1 MKILHV
7 LLVLSLLQL
16 LAVSAAF
23 AQLTESFSDSNFTAN
38 PVWQGDTASWKI
50 NDSLQLQSNHQQT
63 NSIFYLFV
71 ANAMSTNTEWSAR
84 LIMDFN
90 PSSTNYIDFFLT
102 ASSANLNAS
111 TNSGYFIRAG
121 GASDELSLYRK
132 SGDSI
137 IRIIDGING
146 AFNSSYNDFRFRVTC
161 DSAHRW
167 RLWRLTTNGNVFFE
181 GQATDAVVSGSSF
194 SGLLV
199 KQSTASFFGRHYA
212 DDISIGTLQPD
223 VTAPDILRVVVTG
236 SNRLSVQFNEP
247 VLASSATDAQKYL
260 AGNGIGQ
267 PTYVLADSLNQSL
280 VHLVF
285 PDTFPYRMNIQL
297 KVQFIED
304 LNGNIS
310 NDLFTVFLRYRPLP
324 FDIVMSEIFADPSPP
339 VGLPEAEWVELT
351 NTTGFD
357 ISLKNWRIAAGQS
370 VSSGFTDY
378 LFPAGGRI
386 IIFAPSSQQLLAPLG
401 TGLPVTGFPALANS
415 GTALVLHAADSTIAH
430 TVDYN
435 DKWYKQDF
443 KKEGGWSLEM
453 IDVNNPCS
461 GSSNWAASTD
471 PQGGTPSLSNSTTA
485 LNSDTTAPQLLRA
498 YVTDSLHLV
507 LQFDESLY
515 RFSAQNPMAYH
526 IDQGIGNPL
535 LVNATPPFY
544 MDIILQLPVPLQKGI
559 IYQVDATSVKDC
571 SGNTIGPKHTVR
583 VGIPERTD
591 TADVV
596 INEVLFNPK
605 PGQED
610 FIELYNKSGKLLDLQ
625 DLYLARKDD
634 AGQIDDITACSNKP
648 YLFFPGDHLVF
659 TVNKQSLSAAYVVKN
674 LQSVVELASI
684 PSMSD
689 DAGDLLLLDGQGRE
703 IDAFSYSDDW
713 HHPLID
719 NDEGISLE
727 RISYFS
733 ATQDK
738 NNWQSAAK
746 DIGYG
751 TPTYKNSQSNPV
763 KNAPGLITVTPAII
777 SPDQDGRDDFAI
789 IGYQFETDGNVLSM
803 FVFDAIGRLVR
814 QLQKNSLCG
823 RNGFFKWDGLADNAA
838 PLKPGLYI
846 LFTEVFNVD
855 GNTKRYKNSIVLAK
869 KR

>member
-7 LLVLSLLQL
+7 LLVMSLLQL
-16 LAVSAAF
+16 LSTNIVF
-23 AQLTESFSDSNFTAN
+23 AQLTDSFSDSNFTAN
-38 PVWQGDTASWKI
+38 PVWQGDTAYWKI

-63 NSIFYLFV
+63 NSTFYLSV
-71 ANAMSTNTEWSAR
+71 PNTMSMNTEWSAR

-90 PSSTNYIDFFLT
+90 PSSSNYIDFFLT
-102 ASSANLNAS
+102 ASTTNLNSS
-111 TNSGYFIRAG
+111 TNNGYFIRAG
-121 GASDELSLYRK
+121 GASDDLSLYRK

-146 AFNSSYNDFRFRVTC
+146 AFNSSFNDFRFRVTC

-199 KQSTASFFGRHYA
+199 KQSTASFFGKHYA

-223 VTAPDILRVVVTG
+223 VTAPDILQVVVTG
-236 SNRLSVQFNEP
+236 SNRLSVLFNEP
-247 VLASSATDAQKYL
+247 VLASSATEAQKYL
-260 AGNGIGQ
+260 AGNGISQ

-280 VHLVF
+280 FHLVF

-324 FDIVMSEIFADPSPP
+324 FDIVISEIFADPSPP
-339 VGLPEAEWVELT
+339 VALPEAEWVELT

-357 ISLKNWRIAAGQS
+357 ICLKNWRIAAGQS

-378 LFPAGGRI
+378 LFPAGSRL
-386 IIFAPSSQQLLAPLG
+386 IIFSPASQQALATLG
-401 TGLPVTGFPALANS
+401 TGLSVTGFPALPNNGA
-415 GTALVLHAADSTIAH
+415 ALVLQAADSTIVHA
-430 TVDYN
+430 VDYN
-435 DKWYKQDF
+435 IDWYKQAF

-471 PQGGTPSLSNSTTA
+471 QQGGTPSSPNSISRQ
-485 LNSDTTAPQLLRA
+485 NSDSTAPQLLRA
-498 YVTDSLHLV
+498 YVTDSVHLV
-507 LQFDESLY
+507 LQFDESVD
-515 RFSAQNPMAYH
+515 RFSALNPMAYH

-535 LVNATPPFY
+535 LVTAIPPFY
-544 MDIILQLPVPLQKGI
+544 TDIILKLPTPLQKGI

-571 SGNTIGPKHTVR
+571 SGNTIGSKHTVK
-583 VGIPERTD
+583 VGIPERAD

-596 INEVLFNPK
+596 INEILFNPK

-610 FIELYNKSGKLLDLQ
+610 FIELYNKSNKLLDLQ
-625 DLYLARKDD
+625 DLYLAKKDD
-634 AGQIDDITACSNKP
+634 AGQIDDITACSNSP
-648 YLFFPGDHLVF
+648 YLFFPEDFLIF
-659 TVNKQSLSAAYVVKN
+659 TVNKQSLTSSYILKN
-674 LQSVVELASI
+674 LQAVVELASM

-689 DAGDLLLLDGQGRE
+689 DAGDLLLIDGQGRE
-703 IDAFSYSDDW
+703 MDALSYSDDW

-719 NDEGISLE
+719 DAEGIALE
-727 RISYFS
+727 RISYQS

-746 DIGYG
+746 DVGYG
-751 TPTYKNSQSNPV
+751 TPTYKNSQSNQIENV
-763 KNAPGLITVTPAII
+763 SGLITVTPEII
-777 SPDQDGRDDFAI
+777 SPDQDGRDDFAM
-789 IGYQFETDGNVLSM
+789 IGYQFETDGNVMSM
-803 FVFDAIGRLVR
+803 LIFDAAGRLVR
-814 QLQKNSLCG
+814 QLQKNALCG
-823 RNGFFKWDGLADNAA
+823 RVGFFKWDGLADQAA
-838 PLKPGLYI
+838 PLPPGLYI
-846 LFTEVFNVD
+846 LYTEVFNVN
-855 GNTKRYKNSIVLAK
+855 GKTKRYKNSIVLAK

>member
-7 LLVLSLLQL
+7 LLVMSLLQL
-16 LAVSAAF
+16 LSTNIVF
-23 AQLTESFSDSNFTAN
+23 AQLTDSFSDSNFTAN
-38 PVWQGDTASWKI
+38 PVWQGDTAYWKI

-63 NSIFYLFV
+63 NSTFYLSV
-71 ANAMSTNTEWSAR
+71 PNTMSMNTEWSAR

-90 PSSTNYIDFFLT
+90 PSSSNYIDFFLT
-102 ASSANLNAS
+102 ASTANLNSSA
-111 TNSGYFIRAG
+111 NNGYFIRAG
-121 GASDELSLYRK
+121 GASDDLSLYRK

-146 AFNSSYNDFRFRVTC
+146 AFNSSFNDFRFRVTC

-199 KQSTASFFGRHYA
+199 KQSTASFFGKHYA

-223 VTAPDILRVVVTG
+223 VTAPDILQVVVTG
-236 SNRLSVQFNEP
+236 SNRLSVLFNEP
-247 VLASSATDAQKYL
+247 VLASSATEAQKYL
-260 AGNGIGQ
+260 AGNGISQ

-280 VHLVF
+280 FHLVF

-324 FDIVMSEIFADPSPP
+324 FDIVISEIFADPSPP
-339 VGLPEAEWVELT
+339 VALPEAEWVELT

-357 ISLKNWRIAAGQS
+357 ICLKNWRIAAGQS

-378 LFPAGGRI
+378 LFPAGSRL
-386 IIFAPSSQQLLAPLG
+386 IIFSPASQQALATLG
-401 TGLPVTGFPALANS
+401 TGLSVTGFPALPNNGA
-415 GTALVLHAADSTIAH
+415 ALVLQAADSTIVHA
-430 TVDYN
+430 VDYN
-435 DKWYKQDF
+435 IDWYKQAF

-471 PQGGTPSLSNSTTA
+471 QQGGTPSSPNSISRQ
-485 LNSDTTAPQLLRA
+485 NSDSTAPQLLRA
-498 YVTDSLHLV
+498 YVTDSVHLV
-507 LQFDESLY
+507 LQFDESVD
-515 RFSAQNPMAYH
+515 RFSALNPMAYH

-535 LVNATPPFY
+535 LVTAIPPFY
-544 MDIILQLPVPLQKGI
+544 TDIILKLPTPLQKGI

-571 SGNTIGPKHTVR
+571 SGNTIGSKHTVK
-583 VGIPERTD
+583 VGIPERAD

-596 INEVLFNPK
+596 INEILFNPK

-610 FIELYNKSGKLLDLQ
+610 FIELYNKSNKLLDLQ
-625 DLYLARKDD
+625 DLYLAKKDD
-634 AGQIDDITACSNKP
+634 AGQIDDITACSNSP
-648 YLFFPGDHLVF
+648 YLFFPEDFLIF
-659 TVNKQSLSAAYVVKN
+659 TVNKQSLTSSYILKN
-674 LQSVVELASI
+674 LQAVVELASM

-689 DAGDLLLLDGQGRE
+689 DAGDLLLIDGQGRE
-703 IDAFSYSDDW
+703 MDALSYSDDW

-719 NDEGISLE
+719 DAEGIALE
-727 RISYFS
+727 RISYQS

-746 DIGYG
+746 DVGYG
-751 TPTYKNSQSNPV
+751 TPTYKNSQSNQIENV
-763 KNAPGLITVTPAII
+763 SGLITVTPEII
-777 SPDQDGRDDFAI
+777 SPDQDGRDDFAM
-789 IGYQFETDGNVLSM
+789 IGYQFETDGNVMSM
-803 FVFDAIGRLVR
+803 LIFDAAGRLVR
-814 QLQKNSLCG
+814 QLQKNALCG
-823 RNGFFKWDGLADNAA
+823 RVGFFKWDGLADQAA
-838 PLKPGLYI
+838 PLPPGLYI
-846 LFTEVFNVD
+846 LYTEVFNVN
-855 GNTKRYKNSIVLAK
+855 GKTKRYKNSIVLAK

>member
-1 MKILHV
+1 M
-7 LLVLSLLQL
+7 SLLQL
-16 LAVSAAF
+16 LSTNIVF
-23 AQLTESFSDSNFTAN
+23 AQLTDSFSDSNFTAN
-38 PVWQGDTASWKI
+38 PVWQGDTAYWKI

-63 NSIFYLFV
+63 NSTFYLSV
-71 ANAMSTNTEWSAR
+71 PNTMSMNTEWSAR

-90 PSSTNYIDFFLT
+90 PSSSNYIDFFLT
-102 ASSANLNAS
+102 ASTTNLNSS
-111 TNSGYFIRAG
+111 TNNGYFIRAG
-121 GASDELSLYRK
+121 GASDDLSLYRK

-146 AFNSSYNDFRFRVTC
+146 AFNSSFNDFRFRVTC

-199 KQSTASFFGRHYA
+199 KQSTASFFGKHYA

-223 VTAPDILRVVVTG
+223 VTAPDILQVVVTG
-236 SNRLSVQFNEP
+236 SNRLSVLFNEP
-247 VLASSATDAQKYL
+247 VLASSATEAQKYL
-260 AGNGIGQ
+260 AGNGISQ

-280 VHLVF
+280 FHLVF

-324 FDIVMSEIFADPSPP
+324 FDIVISEIFADPSPP
-339 VGLPEAEWVELT
+339 VALPEAEWVELT

-357 ISLKNWRIAAGQS
+357 ICLKNWRIAAGQS

-378 LFPAGGRI
+378 LFPAGSRL
-386 IIFAPSSQQLLAPLG
+386 IIFSPASQQALATLG
-401 TGLPVTGFPALANS
+401 TGLSVTGFPALPNNGA
-415 GTALVLHAADSTIAH
+415 ALVLQAADSTIVHA
-430 TVDYN
+430 VDYN
-435 DKWYKQDF
+435 IDWYKQAF

-471 PQGGTPSLSNSTTA
+471 QQGGTPSSPNSISRQ
-485 LNSDTTAPQLLRA
+485 NSDSTAPQLLRA
-498 YVTDSLHLV
+498 YVTDSVHLV
-507 LQFDESLY
+507 LQFDESVD
-515 RFSAQNPMAYH
+515 RFSALNPMAYH

-535 LVNATPPFY
+535 LVTAIPPFY
-544 MDIILQLPVPLQKGI
+544 TDIILKLPTPLQKGI

-571 SGNTIGPKHTVR
+571 SGNTIGSKHTVK
-583 VGIPERTD
+583 VGIPERAD

-596 INEVLFNPK
+596 INEILFNPK

-610 FIELYNKSGKLLDLQ
+610 FIELYNKSNKLLDLQ
-625 DLYLARKDD
+625 DLYLAKKDD
-634 AGQIDDITACSNKP
+634 AGQIDDITACSNSP
-648 YLFFPGDHLVF
+648 YLFFPEDFLIF
-659 TVNKQSLSAAYVVKN
+659 TVNKQSLTSSYILKN
-674 LQSVVELASI
+674 LQAVVELASM

-689 DAGDLLLLDGQGRE
+689 DAGDLLLIDGQGRE
-703 IDAFSYSDDW
+703 MDALSYSDDW

-719 NDEGISLE
+719 DAEGIALE
-727 RISYFS
+727 RISYQS

-746 DIGYG
+746 DVGYG
-751 TPTYKNSQSNPV
+751 TPTYKNSQSNQIENV
-763 KNAPGLITVTPAII
+763 SGLITVTPEII
-777 SPDQDGRDDFAI
+777 SPDQDGRDDFAM
-789 IGYQFETDGNVLSM
+789 IGYQFETDGNVMSM
-803 FVFDAIGRLVR
+803 LIFDAAGRLVR
-814 QLQKNSLCG
+814 QLQKNALCG
-823 RNGFFKWDGLADNAA
+823 RVGFFKWDGLADQAA
-838 PLKPGLYI
+838 PLPPGLYI
-846 LFTEVFNVD
+846 LYTEVFNVN
-855 GNTKRYKNSIVLAK
+855 GKTKRYKNSIVLAK